1 MDAQNLLIIMSD
13 QHHPKLMGCAGHEI
27 IQTPNLDA
35 LAERGT
41 RFSAAYTT
49 CPICV
54 PARAS
59 FMTGKYVHQ
68 IGFWDNAMGYD
79 GSVPGWGHQLRQQG
93 IPVESVG
100 KLHFRNDS
108 DDTGFDRQTIPM
120 HIKDGIG
127 QVWGSVRD
135 PLPVRKGGE
144 AMVAYT
150 GAGTS
155 DYNKYDLAVTRS
167 ACDWLQNRAKS
178 DDQQPWVLYAG
189 LVAPHF
195 PYIVPEEFFN
205 MYPVGEMKKAHAHPE
220 DGYVR
225 HPWVERYAQV
235 VPGIDRN
242 SDEERRVATASYY
255 GLCTFLDHNIGRML
269 EALSQ
274 TGFSDNTRV
283 IYTSDHGDMIGSR
296 GQWGKSLLYDDSAG
310 IPLIMAGADI
320 PENNTCQT
328 PVSMVDFYSTILE
341 SADCAVASEESP
353 SLPGKSLYQIMND
366 QYDENRMVFSE
377 YHAYG
382 APSGAYM
389 LRQGQFKYNYYVGY
403 EAELFDL
410 SNDPL
415 ELENLAANRAYGDRV
430 RDFEQ
435 RLHEILDPE
444 AVDKQAKCAQAR
456 LVEKFGGSEKALRL
470 GTRAETPPPEV

>member
-1 MDAQNLLIIMSD
+1 MSD
-13 QHHPKLMGCAGHEI
+13 QHHPKLMGCEGHEMV
-27 IQTPNLDA
+27 QTPNLDA
-35 LAERGT
+35 LAARGT

-68 IGFWDNAMGYD
+68 IGTWDNAMAYD
-79 GSVPGWGHQLRQQG
+79 GSLPGWGHKLRQEG
-93 IPVESVG
+93 IPIESIG
-100 KLHFRNDS
+100 KLHFRNES

-144 AMVAYT
+144 AMVTLT

-155 DYNKYDLAVTRS
+155 DYNKYDLAVTRQT
-167 ACDWLQNRAKS
+167 CEWLKNREQS
-178 DDQQPWVLYAG
+178 PDDRPWVLYVG

-195 PYIVPEEFFN
+195 PYVVPEEFFN
-205 MYPVGEMKKAHAHPE
+205 MYPASKMKKAHAHPE

-225 HPWVERYAQV
+225 HPWVERFAQV

-242 SDEERRVATASYY
+242 SDEERRIATAAYY
-255 GLCTFLDHNIGRML
+255 GLTSFLDHNIGRMI
-269 EALSQ
+269 EALSE
-274 TGFSDNTRV
+274 TGFSDDTRV

-320 PENNTCQT
+320 PENNTCET
-328 PVSMVDFYSTILE
+328 PVSMVDFYPTILE
-341 SADCAVASEESP
+341 SVDRNMATEESQA
-353 SLPGKSLYQIMND
+353 LPGKSLYQIMND
-366 QYDENRMVFSE
+366 GYDENRIVFSE

-415 ELENLAANRAYGDRV
+415 ELENLAFNKAYADRV
-430 RDFEQ
+430 YDFEKLL
-435 RLHEILDPE
+435 REIMDPE
-444 AVDKQAKCAQAR
+444 AVDTEARSAQAR
-456 LVEKFGGSEKALRL
+456 LIEKFGGVEQALGA
-470 GTRAETPPPEV
+470 GTRAETPPPKL